1 MQIVLFSASM
11 QHTGKLA
18 KSLTSVN
25 AQDVSASE
33 LSVGTPANMFLKR
46 KEKKIKVL
54 DSESSPIWI
63 NKIFYFPKINEAKC
77 LIICLPNFD
86 SEMC

>member
-1 MQIVLFSASM
+1 M
-11 QHTGKLA
+11 HTGKLV

-25 AQDVSASE
+25 AKDVSASE
-33 LSVGTPANMFLKR
+33 PSVGIPANMFLKR
-46 KEKKIKVL
+46 KRKTKRKVL
-54 DSESSPIWI
+54 DAESSSIRI
-63 NKIFYFPKINEAKC
+63 NTIFYFSKITGAKC